1 MEASGILAEYPSRI
15 DALKNKYFIVNARID
30 EASKRPSTNDYY
42 ITQLK
47 KQRLILKEE
56 IEGIRK
62 AS

>member
-1 MEASGILAEYPSRI
+1 MEASGILSEYPSRV
-15 DALKNKYFIVNARID
+15 DALRNKYFIVNARID
-30 EASKRPSTNDYY
+30 EAMKRPSTDDYY